1 MNSNVILGIVIG
13 LLILC
18 SSFFSCIETAFSCVS
33 TARLKNEESKGNKK
47 AKNAL
52 FITENFDKALTTILI
67 GNNVVNLGCS
77 SLATVLCM
85 NIFQNFA
92 AAISTGL
99 TTILV
104 LTFGEIIPKCI
115 GKEKSE
121 TVALNTAII
130 LKGIMIVLTPLSFL
144 FIAIKTGALRLIN
157 IRNDSPTVTEDELKY
172 IIEHSENEG
181 VLEEEE
187 SEMVQSALEFDEKSA
202 FEVLTPRVDMLALD
216 IDDDFETNKNK
227 ILTERYSRVPVYK
240 ENLDNILGI
249 LYTRDY
255 LEELIDGKTPDI
267 KLLINDAFF
276 TYKSRKL
283 SALMN
288 DLRKNQVNMAI
299 VTDEYGGTLG
309 IVTMED
315 LIEEIVGEVQDE
327 FDDEEETNIEKI
339 NDNEYIANAMMR
351 IDELY
356 EYFGL
361 SLEEDVE
368 DVETIGGLVVKE
380 LGRIAEIGDK
390 AEYKDLC
397 FEVLEIDCARILK
410 LKIQKKQI
418 SENEDAKITD
428 EQQINQQS

>member
-121 TVALNTAII
+121 AVALNTAII

-144 FIAIKTGALRLIN
+144 FIAIKTGALKLLN

-315 LIEEIVGEVQDE
+315 LIEEIVGEIYDEDEDIEKEYTKLRENCYFVSGDLE
-327 FDDEEETNIEKI
+327 FDQLLELTDREDFD
-339 NDNEYIANAMMR
+339 NDTESHTVGGFIFEHMGR
-351 IDELY
+351 IPKEGDKFEID
-356 EYFGL
+356 GL
-361 SLEEDVE
+361 S
-368 DVETIGGLVVKE
+368 
-380 LGRIAEIGDK
+380 
-390 AEYKDLC
+390 
-397 FEVLEIDCARILK
+397 FEVYKVEERRI
-410 LKIQKKQI
+410 I
-418 SENEDAKITD
+418 SAIVRSEERR
-428 EQQINQQS
+428 

>member
-1 MNSNVILGIVIG
+1 MNSNIILGIVIG

-121 TVALNTAII
+121 AVALNTAII
-130 LKGIMIVLTPLSFL
+130 LKGLMIVLTPLSFL
-144 FIAIKTGALRLIN
+144 FIAIKTGALKLLN

-315 LIEEIVGEVQDE
+315 LIEEIVGEIYDEDEDIEKEYTKLRENCYFVSGDLE
-327 FDDEEETNIEKI
+327 FDQLLELTDREDFDNDTESHTVGGFIFEHMGRIPKEGDKFEIDGLSFEVYKVEERRIISAIVKVDPSKVKKEEE
-339 NDNEYIANAMMR
+339 
-351 IDELY
+351 
-356 EYFGL
+356 
-361 SLEEDVE
+361 
-368 DVETIGGLVVKE
+368 
-380 LGRIAEIGDK
+380 
-390 AEYKDLC
+390 
-397 FEVLEIDCARILK
+397 
-410 LKIQKKQI
+410 
-418 SENEDAKITD
+418 
-428 EQQINQQS
+428 

>member
-1 MNSNVILGIVIG
+1 MQSNRALK
-13 LLILC
+13 LL
-18 SSFFSCIETAFSCVS
+18 
-33 TARLKNEESKGNKK
+33 
-47 AKNAL
+47 
-52 FITENFDKALTTILI
+52 
-67 GNNVVNLGCS
+67 
-77 SLATVLCM
+77 
-85 NIFQNFA
+85 
-92 AAISTGL
+92 
-99 TTILV
+99 
-104 LTFGEIIPKCI
+104 
-115 GKEKSE
+115 
-121 TVALNTAII
+121 
-130 LKGIMIVLTPLSFL
+130 
-144 FIAIKTGALRLIN
+144 N

-315 LIEEIVGEVQDE
+315 LIEEIVGEIYDEDEDIEKEYTKLRENCYFVSGDLE
-327 FDDEEETNIEKI
+327 FDQLLELTDREDFDNDTESHTVGGFIFEHMGRIPKEGDKFEIDGLSFEVYKVEERRIISAIVKVDPSKVKKEEE
-339 NDNEYIANAMMR
+339 
-351 IDELY
+351 
-356 EYFGL
+356 
-361 SLEEDVE
+361 
-368 DVETIGGLVVKE
+368 
-380 LGRIAEIGDK
+380 
-390 AEYKDLC
+390 
-397 FEVLEIDCARILK
+397 
-410 LKIQKKQI
+410 
-418 SENEDAKITD
+418 
-428 EQQINQQS
+428 

>member
-121 TVALNTAII
+121 AVALNTAII
-130 LKGIMIVLTPLSFL
+130 LKGLMIVLTPLSFL
-144 FIAIKTGALRLIN
+144 FIAIKTGALKLLN

-315 LIEEIVGEVQDE
+315 LIEEIVGEIYDEDEDIEKEYTKLRENCYFVSGDLE
-327 FDDEEETNIEKI
+327 FDQLLELTDREDFNNDTESHTVGGFIFEHMGRIPKEGDKFDIDGLSFEVYKVEERRIISAIVKVDPSKVKKEEE
-339 NDNEYIANAMMR
+339 
-351 IDELY
+351 
-356 EYFGL
+356 
-361 SLEEDVE
+361 
-368 DVETIGGLVVKE
+368 
-380 LGRIAEIGDK
+380 
-390 AEYKDLC
+390 
-397 FEVLEIDCARILK
+397 
-410 LKIQKKQI
+410 
-418 SENEDAKITD
+418 
-428 EQQINQQS
+428 

>member
-121 TVALNTAII
+121 AVALNTAII
-130 LKGIMIVLTPLSFL
+130 LKGLMIVLTPLSFL
-144 FIAIKTGALRLIN
+144 FIAIKTGALKLLN

-315 LIEEIVGEVQDE
+315 LIEEIVGEIYDEDEDIEKEYTKLRENCYFVSGDLEFDQLLELTDREDFDNDTESHTVGGFIFEHMGRIPKEGDE
-327 FDDEEETNIEKI
+327 FEIDGLSFEVYKVEERRIISAIVKVDPSKVKKEEE
-339 NDNEYIANAMMR
+339 
-351 IDELY
+351 
-356 EYFGL
+356 
-361 SLEEDVE
+361 
-368 DVETIGGLVVKE
+368 
-380 LGRIAEIGDK
+380 
-390 AEYKDLC
+390 
-397 FEVLEIDCARILK
+397 
-410 LKIQKKQI
+410 
-418 SENEDAKITD
+418 
-428 EQQINQQS
+428 

>member
-121 TVALNTAII
+121 AVALNTAII
-130 LKGIMIVLTPLSFL
+130 LKGLMIVLTPLSFL
-144 FIAIKTGALRLIN
+144 FIAIKTGALKLLN

-202 FEVLTPRVDMLALD
+202 FEILTPRVDMLALD

-315 LIEEIVGEVQDE
+315 LIEEIVGEIYDEDEDIEKEYTKLRENCYFVSGDLE
-327 FDDEEETNIEKI
+327 FDQLLELTDREDFNNDTESHTVGGFIFEHMGRIPKEGDKFEIDGLSFEVYKVEERRIISAIVKVDPSKVKKEEE
-339 NDNEYIANAMMR
+339 
-351 IDELY
+351 
-356 EYFGL
+356 
-361 SLEEDVE
+361 
-368 DVETIGGLVVKE
+368 
-380 LGRIAEIGDK
+380 
-390 AEYKDLC
+390 
-397 FEVLEIDCARILK
+397 
-410 LKIQKKQI
+410 
-418 SENEDAKITD
+418 
-428 EQQINQQS
+428 

>member
-1 MNSNVILGIVIG
+1 MV
-13 LLILC
+13 
-18 SSFFSCIETAFSCVS
+18 E
-33 TARLKNEESKGNKK
+33 
-47 AKNAL
+47 
-52 FITENFDKALTTILI
+52 
-67 GNNVVNLGCS
+67 
-77 SLATVLCM
+77 
-85 NIFQNFA
+85 
-92 AAISTGL
+92 
-99 TTILV
+99 
-104 LTFGEIIPKCI
+104 
-115 GKEKSE
+115 
-121 TVALNTAII
+121 
-130 LKGIMIVLTPLSFL
+130 
-144 FIAIKTGALRLIN
+144 IKTGALKLLN

-315 LIEEIVGEVQDE
+315 LIEEIVGEIYDEDEDIEKEYTKLRENCYFVSGDLE
-327 FDDEEETNIEKI
+327 FDQLLELTDREDFD
-339 NDNEYIANAMMR
+339 NDTESHTVGGFIFEHMGR
-351 IDELY
+351 IPKEGDKFEID
-356 EYFGL
+356 GL
-361 SLEEDVE
+361 S
-368 DVETIGGLVVKE
+368 
-380 LGRIAEIGDK
+380 
-390 AEYKDLC
+390 
-397 FEVLEIDCARILK
+397 FEVYKVEERRIISAIVK
-410 LKIQKKQI
+410 VDPSKVKK
-418 SENEDAKITD
+418 EE
-428 EQQINQQS
+428 

>member
-47 AKNAL
+47 ARNAL

-144 FIAIKTGALRLIN
+144 FIAIKTGALKLLN

-315 LIEEIVGEVQDE
+315 LIEEIVGEIYDEDEDIEKEYTKLRENCYFVSGDLE
-327 FDDEEETNIEKI
+327 FDQLLELTDREDFDNDTESHTVGGFIFEHMGRIPKEGDKFEIDGLSFEVYKVEERRIISAIVKVDPSKVKKEEE
-339 NDNEYIANAMMR
+339 
-351 IDELY
+351 
-356 EYFGL
+356 
-361 SLEEDVE
+361 
-368 DVETIGGLVVKE
+368 
-380 LGRIAEIGDK
+380 
-390 AEYKDLC
+390 
-397 FEVLEIDCARILK
+397 
-410 LKIQKKQI
+410 
-418 SENEDAKITD
+418 
-428 EQQINQQS
+428 

>member
-47 AKNAL
+47 ARNAL

-121 TVALNTAII
+121 SVALNTAII
-130 LKGIMIVLTPLSFL
+130 LKGLMIVLTPLSFL
-144 FIAIKTGALRLIN
+144 FIAIKTGALKLLN

-255 LEELIDGKTPDI
+255 LEELIEGKTPDI

-315 LIEEIVGEVQDE
+315 LIEEIVGEIYDE
-327 FDDEEETNIEKI
+327 DEDIEKEYTKLRENCYFVSGDLDFDQLLELTDREDFD
-339 NDNEYIANAMMR
+339 NDTESHTVGGFIFEHMGR
-351 IDELY
+351 IPKEGDKFEID
-356 EYFGL
+356 GL
-361 SLEEDVE
+361 S
-368 DVETIGGLVVKE
+368 
-380 LGRIAEIGDK
+380 
-390 AEYKDLC
+390 
-397 FEVLEIDCARILK
+397 FEVYKVEERRIISAIVK
-410 LKIQKKQI
+410 VDPSKIKK
-418 SENEDAKITD
+418 ED
-428 EQQINQQS
+428 

>member
-1 MNSNVILGIVIG
+1 
-13 LLILC
+13 
-18 SSFFSCIETAFSCVS
+18 
-33 TARLKNEESKGNKK
+33 
-47 AKNAL
+47 
-52 FITENFDKALTTILI
+52 
-67 GNNVVNLGCS
+67 
-77 SLATVLCM
+77 
-85 NIFQNFA
+85 
-92 AAISTGL
+92 
-99 TTILV
+99 
-104 LTFGEIIPKCI
+104 
-115 GKEKSE
+115 
-121 TVALNTAII
+121 
-130 LKGIMIVLTPLSFL
+130 MIVLTPLSFL
-144 FIAIKTGALRLIN
+144 FIAIKTGALKLLN

-255 LEELIDGKTPDI
+255 LEELIDGKAPDI

-315 LIEEIVGEVQDE
+315 LIEEIVGEIYDEDEDIEKEYTKLRENCYFVSGDLE
-327 FDDEEETNIEKI
+327 FDQLLELTDREDFDNDTESHTVGGFIFEHMGRIPKEGDKFEIDGLSFEVYKVEERRIISAIVKVDPSKVKKEEE
-339 NDNEYIANAMMR
+339 
-351 IDELY
+351 
-356 EYFGL
+356 
-361 SLEEDVE
+361 
-368 DVETIGGLVVKE
+368 
-380 LGRIAEIGDK
+380 
-390 AEYKDLC
+390 
-397 FEVLEIDCARILK
+397 
-410 LKIQKKQI
+410 
-418 SENEDAKITD
+418 
-428 EQQINQQS
+428 

>member
-121 TVALNTAII
+121 AVALNTAII
-130 LKGIMIVLTPLSFL
+130 LKGLMIVLTPLSFL
-144 FIAIKTGALRLIN
+144 FIAIKTGALKLLN

-315 LIEEIVGEVQDE
+315 LIEEIVGEIYDEDEDKEKEYTKLRENCYFVSGDLE
-327 FDDEEETNIEKI
+327 FDQLLELTDREDFD
-339 NDNEYIANAMMR
+339 NDTESHTVGGFIFEHMGR
-351 IDELY
+351 IPKEGDKFEID
-356 EYFGL
+356 GL
-361 SLEEDVE
+361 S
-368 DVETIGGLVVKE
+368 
-380 LGRIAEIGDK
+380 
-390 AEYKDLC
+390 
-397 FEVLEIDCARILK
+397 FEVYKVEERRIISAIVK
-410 LKIQKKQI
+410 VDPSKVKK
-418 SENEDAKITD
+418 EE
-428 EQQINQQS
+428 

>member
-121 TVALNTAII
+121 AVALNTAII
-130 LKGIMIVLTPLSFL
+130 LKGLMIVLTPLSFL
-144 FIAIKTGALRLIN
+144 FIAIKTGALKLLN

-315 LIEEIVGEVQDE
+315 LIEEIVGEIYDEDEDIEKEYTKLRENCYFVSGDLE
-327 FDDEEETNIEKI
+327 FDQLLELTDREDFN
-339 NDNEYIANAMMR
+339 NDTESHTVGGFIFEHMGR
-351 IDELY
+351 IPKEGDKFEID
-356 EYFGL
+356 GL
-361 SLEEDVE
+361 S
-368 DVETIGGLVVKE
+368 
-380 LGRIAEIGDK
+380 
-390 AEYKDLC
+390 
-397 FEVLEIDCARILK
+397 FEVYKVEERRIISAIVK
-410 LKIQKKQI
+410 VDPSKVKK
-418 SENEDAKITD
+418 E
-428 EQQINQQS
+428 

>member
-121 TVALNTAII
+121 AVALNTAII
-130 LKGIMIVLTPLSFL
+130 LKGLMIVLTPLSFL
-144 FIAIKTGALRLIN
+144 FIAIKTGALKLLN

-187 SEMVQSALEFDEKSA
+187 SEMVQSALEFDEKSV

-315 LIEEIVGEVQDE
+315 LIEEIVGEIYDEDEDIEKEYTKLRENCYFVSGDLE
-327 FDDEEETNIEKI
+327 FDQLLELTDREDFDNDTESHTVGGFIFEHMGRIPKEGDKFEIDGLSFEVYKVEERRIISAIVKVDPSKVKKEEE
-339 NDNEYIANAMMR
+339 
-351 IDELY
+351 
-356 EYFGL
+356 
-361 SLEEDVE
+361 
-368 DVETIGGLVVKE
+368 
-380 LGRIAEIGDK
+380 
-390 AEYKDLC
+390 
-397 FEVLEIDCARILK
+397 
-410 LKIQKKQI
+410 
-418 SENEDAKITD
+418 
-428 EQQINQQS
+428 

>member
-18 SSFFSCIETAFSCVS
+18 SSFFSCIGTAFSCVS

-121 TVALNTAII
+121 AVALNTAII
-130 LKGIMIVLTPLSFL
+130 LKGLMIVLTPLSFL
-144 FIAIKTGALRLIN
+144 FIAIKTGALKLLN

-315 LIEEIVGEVQDE
+315 LIEEIVGEIYDEDEDIEKEYTKLRENCYFVSGDLE
-327 FDDEEETNIEKI
+327 FDQLLELTDREDFDNDTESHTVGGFIFEHMGRIPKEGDKFEIDGLSFEVYKVEERRIISAIVKVDPSKVKKEEE
-339 NDNEYIANAMMR
+339 
-351 IDELY
+351 
-356 EYFGL
+356 
-361 SLEEDVE
+361 
-368 DVETIGGLVVKE
+368 
-380 LGRIAEIGDK
+380 
-390 AEYKDLC
+390 
-397 FEVLEIDCARILK
+397 
-410 LKIQKKQI
+410 
-418 SENEDAKITD
+418 
-428 EQQINQQS
+428 

>member
-47 AKNAL
+47 ARNAL

-99 TTILV
+99 TTLLV
-104 LTFGEIIPKCI
+104 LIFGEIIPKCI

-144 FIAIKTGALRLIN
+144 FIAIKTGALKLLN

-255 LEELIDGKTPDI
+255 LEELIEGKTPDI

-315 LIEEIVGEVQDE
+315 LIEEIVGEIYDE
-327 FDDEEETNIEKI
+327 DEDIEKEYTKLRENCYFVSGDLDFNQLLELTDREDFD
-339 NDNEYIANAMMR
+339 NDTESHTVGGFIFEHMGR
-351 IDELY
+351 IPKVGDKFEID
-356 EYFGL
+356 GL
-361 SLEEDVE
+361 S
-368 DVETIGGLVVKE
+368 
-380 LGRIAEIGDK
+380 
-390 AEYKDLC
+390 
-397 FEVLEIDCARILK
+397 FEVYKVEERRIISAIVK
-410 LKIQKKQI
+410 VDPSKIKK
-418 SENEDAKITD
+418 ED
-428 EQQINQQS
+428 

>member
-121 TVALNTAII
+121 AVALNTAII
-130 LKGIMIVLTPLSFL
+130 LKGLMIVLTPLSFL
-144 FIAIKTGALRLIN
+144 FIAIKTGALKLLN

-315 LIEEIVGEVQDE
+315 LIEEIVGEIYDEDEDIEKEYTKLRENCYFVSGDLE
-327 FDDEEETNIEKI
+327 FDQLLELTDREDFD
-339 NDNEYIANAMMR
+339 NDTESHTVGGFIFEHMGR
-351 IDELY
+351 IPKEGDKFEID
-356 EYFGL
+356 GL
-361 SLEEDVE
+361 S
-368 DVETIGGLVVKE
+368 
-380 LGRIAEIGDK
+380 
-390 AEYKDLC
+390 
-397 FEVLEIDCARILK
+397 FEVYKVEERRIISAIVK
-410 LKIQKKQI
+410 VDPSKVKKG
-418 SENEDAKITD
+418 EE
-428 EQQINQQS
+428 

>member
-121 TVALNTAII
+121 AVALNSAII
-130 LKGIMIVLTPLSFL
+130 LKGLMIVLTPLSFL
-144 FIAIKTGALRLIN
+144 FIAIKTGALKLLN

-315 LIEEIVGEVQDE
+315 LIEEIVGEIYDEDEDIEKEYTKLRENCYFVSGDLE
-327 FDDEEETNIEKI
+327 FDQLLELTNREDFDNDTESHTVGGFIFEHMGRIPKEGDKFEIDGLSFEVYKVEERRIISAIVKVDPSKVKKEEE
-339 NDNEYIANAMMR
+339 
-351 IDELY
+351 
-356 EYFGL
+356 
-361 SLEEDVE
+361 
-368 DVETIGGLVVKE
+368 
-380 LGRIAEIGDK
+380 
-390 AEYKDLC
+390 
-397 FEVLEIDCARILK
+397 
-410 LKIQKKQI
+410 
-418 SENEDAKITD
+418 
-428 EQQINQQS
+428 

>member
-33 TARLKNEESKGNKK
+33 IARLKNEESKGNKK

-121 TVALNTAII
+121 AVALNTAII
-130 LKGIMIVLTPLSFL
+130 LKGLMIVLTPLSFL
-144 FIAIKTGALRLIN
+144 FIAIKTGALKLLN

-315 LIEEIVGEVQDE
+315 LIEEIVGEIYDEDEDIEKEYTKLRENCYFVSGDLE
-327 FDDEEETNIEKI
+327 FDQLLELTDREDFD
-339 NDNEYIANAMMR
+339 NDTESHTVGGFIFEHMGR
-351 IDELY
+351 IPKEGDKFEID
-356 EYFGL
+356 GL
-361 SLEEDVE
+361 S
-368 DVETIGGLVVKE
+368 
-380 LGRIAEIGDK
+380 
-390 AEYKDLC
+390 
-397 FEVLEIDCARILK
+397 FEVYKVEERRIISAIVK
-410 LKIQKKQI
+410 VDPSKVKK
-418 SENEDAKITD
+418 EE
-428 EQQINQQS
+428 

>member
-121 TVALNTAII
+121 TVALNTAIV

-144 FIAIKTGALRLIN
+144 FIAIKTGALKLLN

-315 LIEEIVGEVQDE
+315 LIEEIVGEIYDEDEDIEKEYTKLRENCYFVSGDLE
-327 FDDEEETNIEKI
+327 FDQLLELTDREDFDNDTESHTVGGFIFEHMGRIPKEGDKFEIDGLSFEVYKVEERRIISAIVKVDPSKVKKEEE
-339 NDNEYIANAMMR
+339 
-351 IDELY
+351 
-356 EYFGL
+356 
-361 SLEEDVE
+361 
-368 DVETIGGLVVKE
+368 
-380 LGRIAEIGDK
+380 
-390 AEYKDLC
+390 
-397 FEVLEIDCARILK
+397 
-410 LKIQKKQI
+410 
-418 SENEDAKITD
+418 
-428 EQQINQQS
+428 

>member
-121 TVALNTAII
+121 AVALNTAII

-144 FIAIKTGALRLIN
+144 FIAIKTGALKLLN

-202 FEVLTPRVDMLALD
+202 FEILTPRVDMLALD

-315 LIEEIVGEVQDE
+315 LIEEIVGEIYDEDEDIEKEYTKLRENCYFVSGDLE
-327 FDDEEETNIEKI
+327 FDQLLELTDREDFD
-339 NDNEYIANAMMR
+339 NDTESHTVGGFIFEHMGR
-351 IDELY
+351 IPKEGDKFEID
-356 EYFGL
+356 GL
-361 SLEEDVE
+361 S
-368 DVETIGGLVVKE
+368 
-380 LGRIAEIGDK
+380 
-390 AEYKDLC
+390 
-397 FEVLEIDCARILK
+397 FEVYKVEERRIISAIVK
-410 LKIQKKQI
+410 VDPSKVKK
-418 SENEDAKITD
+418 EAE
-428 EQQINQQS
+428 

>member
-33 TARLKNEESKGNKK
+33 TARLKNEESKGSKK

-121 TVALNTAII
+121 AVALNTAII
-130 LKGIMIVLTPLSFL
+130 LKGLMIVLTPLSFL
-144 FIAIKTGALRLIN
+144 FIAIKTGALKLLN

-315 LIEEIVGEVQDE
+315 LIEEIVGEIYDEDEDIEKEYTKLRENCYFVSGDLE
-327 FDDEEETNIEKI
+327 FDQLLELTDREDFDNDTESHTVGGFIFEHMGRIPKEGDKFEIDGLSFEVYKVEERRIISAIVKVDPSKVKKEEE
-339 NDNEYIANAMMR
+339 
-351 IDELY
+351 
-356 EYFGL
+356 
-361 SLEEDVE
+361 
-368 DVETIGGLVVKE
+368 
-380 LGRIAEIGDK
+380 
-390 AEYKDLC
+390 
-397 FEVLEIDCARILK
+397 
-410 LKIQKKQI
+410 
-418 SENEDAKITD
+418 
-428 EQQINQQS
+428 

>member
-121 TVALNTAII
+121 AVALNTAII
-130 LKGIMIVLTPLSFL
+130 LKGLMIVLTPLSFL
-144 FIAIKTGALRLIN
+144 FIAIKTGALKLLN

-288 DLRKNQVNMAI
+288 DLRKI
-299 VTDEYGGTLG
+299 K
-309 IVTMED
+309 
-315 LIEEIVGEVQDE
+315 LIWQLLLMN
-327 FDDEEETNIEKI
+327 T
-339 NDNEYIANAMMR
+339 
-351 IDELY
+351 
-356 EYFGL
+356 
-361 SLEEDVE
+361 
-368 DVETIGGLVVKE
+368 VVHWA
-380 LGRIAEIGDK
+380 L
-390 AEYKDLC
+390 
-397 FEVLEIDCARILK
+397 
-410 LKIQKKQI
+410 
-418 SENEDAKITD
+418 
-428 EQQINQQS
+428 

>member
-121 TVALNTAII
+121 AVALNTAII
-130 LKGIMIVLTPLSFL
+130 LKGLMIVLTPLSFL
-144 FIAIKTGALRLIN
+144 FIAIKTGALKLLN

-315 LIEEIVGEVQDE
+315 LIEEIVGEIYDE
-327 FDDEEETNIEKI
+327 DEDIEKEYTKLRENCYFVSGDLDFDQLLELTDREDFDNDTESHTVGGFIFEHMGRIPKEGDKFEIDGLSFEVYKVEERRIISAIVKVDPSKVKKEEE
-339 NDNEYIANAMMR
+339 
-351 IDELY
+351 
-356 EYFGL
+356 
-361 SLEEDVE
+361 
-368 DVETIGGLVVKE
+368 
-380 LGRIAEIGDK
+380 
-390 AEYKDLC
+390 
-397 FEVLEIDCARILK
+397 
-410 LKIQKKQI
+410 
-418 SENEDAKITD
+418 
-428 EQQINQQS
+428 

>member
-121 TVALNTAII
+121 AVALNTAII
-130 LKGIMIVLTPLSFL
+130 LKGLMIVLTPLSFL
-144 FIAIKTGALRLIN
+144 FIAIKTGALKLLN

-315 LIEEIVGEVQDE
+315 LIEEIVGEIYDEDEDIEKEYTKLRENCYFVSGDLE
-327 FDDEEETNIEKI
+327 FDQLLELTDREDFDNDTESHTVGGFIFEHMGRIPKEGDKFKIDGLSFEVYKVEERRIISAIVKVDPSKVKKEEE
-339 NDNEYIANAMMR
+339 
-351 IDELY
+351 
-356 EYFGL
+356 
-361 SLEEDVE
+361 
-368 DVETIGGLVVKE
+368 
-380 LGRIAEIGDK
+380 
-390 AEYKDLC
+390 
-397 FEVLEIDCARILK
+397 
-410 LKIQKKQI
+410 
-418 SENEDAKITD
+418 
-428 EQQINQQS
+428 

>member
-99 TTILV
+99 TTLLV
-104 LTFGEIIPKCI
+104 LIFGEIIPKCI

-130 LKGIMIVLTPLSFL
+130 LKGLMIVLTPLSFL
-144 FIAIKTGALRLIN
+144 FIAIKTGALKLLN

-255 LEELIDGKTPDI
+255 LEELIEGKTPDI

-288 DLRKNQVNMAI
+288 DLRKK
-299 VTDEYGGTLG
+299 DR
-309 IVTMED
+309 
-315 LIEEIVGEVQDE
+315 
-327 FDDEEETNIEKI
+327 K
-339 NDNEYIANAMMR
+339 
-351 IDELY
+351 
-356 EYFGL
+356 
-361 SLEEDVE
+361 S
-368 DVETIGGLVVKE
+368 VV
-380 LGRIAEIGDK
+380 
-390 AEYKDLC
+390 
-397 FEVLEIDCARILK
+397 
-410 LKIQKKQI
+410 
-418 SENEDAKITD
+418 
-428 EQQINQQS
+428 

>member
-121 TVALNTAII
+121 AVALNTAII
-130 LKGIMIVLTPLSFL
+130 LKGLMIVLTPLSFL
-144 FIAIKTGALRLIN
+144 FIAIKTGALKLLN

-315 LIEEIVGEVQDE
+315 LIEEIVGEIYDEDEDIEKEYTKLRENCYFVSGDLE
-327 FDDEEETNIEKI
+327 FDQLLELTDREDFD
-339 NDNEYIANAMMR
+339 NDTESHTVGGFIFEHMGR
-351 IDELY
+351 IPKEGDKFEID
-356 EYFGL
+356 GL
-361 SLEEDVE
+361 S
-368 DVETIGGLVVKE
+368 
-380 LGRIAEIGDK
+380 
-390 AEYKDLC
+390 
-397 FEVLEIDCARILK
+397 FEVYKVEERRIISAIVK
-410 LKIQKKQI
+410 VDPSKVKK
-418 SENEDAKITD
+418 EEK
-428 EQQINQQS
+428 

>member
-121 TVALNTAII
+121 AVALNTAII
-130 LKGIMIVLTPLSFL
+130 LKGLMIVLTPLSFL
-144 FIAIKTGALRLIN
+144 FIAIKTGALKLLN

-283 SALMN
+283 SAFMN

-315 LIEEIVGEVQDE
+315 LIEEIVGEIYDEDEDIEKEYTKLRENCYFVSGDLE
-327 FDDEEETNIEKI
+327 FDQLLELTDREDFNNDTESHTVGGFIFEHMGRIPKEGDKFEIDGLSFEVYKVEERRIISAIVKVDPSKVKKEEE
-339 NDNEYIANAMMR
+339 
-351 IDELY
+351 
-356 EYFGL
+356 
-361 SLEEDVE
+361 
-368 DVETIGGLVVKE
+368 
-380 LGRIAEIGDK
+380 
-390 AEYKDLC
+390 
-397 FEVLEIDCARILK
+397 
-410 LKIQKKQI
+410 
-418 SENEDAKITD
+418 
-428 EQQINQQS
+428 

>member
-121 TVALNTAII
+121 AVALNTAII

-144 FIAIKTGALRLIN
+144 FIAIKTGALKLLN

-315 LIEEIVGEVQDE
+315 LIEEIVGEIYDEDEDIEKEYTKLRENCYFVSGDLE
-327 FDDEEETNIEKI
+327 FDQLLELTDREDFD
-339 NDNEYIANAMMR
+339 NDTESHTVGGFIFEHMGR
-351 IDELY
+351 IPKEGDKFEID
-356 EYFGL
+356 GL
-361 SLEEDVE
+361 S
-368 DVETIGGLVVKE
+368 
-380 LGRIAEIGDK
+380 
-390 AEYKDLC
+390 
-397 FEVLEIDCARILK
+397 FEVYKVEERRIISAIVK
-410 LKIQKKQI
+410 VDPSKVKK
-418 SENEDAKITD
+418 EAE
-428 EQQINQQS
+428 

>member
-121 TVALNTAII
+121 AVALNTAII
-130 LKGIMIVLTPLSFL
+130 LKGLMIVLTPLSFL
-144 FIAIKTGALRLIN
+144 FIAIKTGALKLLN

-315 LIEEIVGEVQDE
+315 LIEEIVGEIYDEDEDIEKEYTKLRENCYFVSGDLE
-327 FDDEEETNIEKI
+327 FDQLLELTNREDFNNDTESHTVGGFIFEHMGRIPKEGDKFEIDGLSFEVYKVEERRIISAIVKVDPSKVKKEEE
-339 NDNEYIANAMMR
+339 
-351 IDELY
+351 
-356 EYFGL
+356 
-361 SLEEDVE
+361 
-368 DVETIGGLVVKE
+368 
-380 LGRIAEIGDK
+380 
-390 AEYKDLC
+390 
-397 FEVLEIDCARILK
+397 
-410 LKIQKKQI
+410 
-418 SENEDAKITD
+418 
-428 EQQINQQS
+428 

>member
-121 TVALNTAII
+121 AVALNTAII
-130 LKGIMIVLTPLSFL
+130 LKGLMIVLTPLSFL
-144 FIAIKTGALRLIN
+144 FIAIKTGALKLLN

-202 FEVLTPRVDMLALD
+202 FEILTPRVDMLALD

-315 LIEEIVGEVQDE
+315 LIEEIVGEIYDEDEDIEKEYTKLRENCYFVSGDLE
-327 FDDEEETNIEKI
+327 FDQLLELTDREDFDNDTESHTVGGFIFEHMGRIPKEGDKFEIDGLSFEVYKVEERRIISAIVKVDPSKVKKEEE
-339 NDNEYIANAMMR
+339 
-351 IDELY
+351 
-356 EYFGL
+356 
-361 SLEEDVE
+361 
-368 DVETIGGLVVKE
+368 
-380 LGRIAEIGDK
+380 
-390 AEYKDLC
+390 
-397 FEVLEIDCARILK
+397 
-410 LKIQKKQI
+410 
-418 SENEDAKITD
+418 
-428 EQQINQQS
+428 

>member
-47 AKNAL
+47 ARNAL

-121 TVALNTAII
+121 AVALNTAII
-130 LKGIMIVLTPLSFL
+130 LKGLMIVLTPLSFL
-144 FIAIKTGALRLIN
+144 FIAIKTGALKLLN

-315 LIEEIVGEVQDE
+315 LIEEIVGEIYDEDEDIEKEYTKLRENCYFVSGDLE
-327 FDDEEETNIEKI
+327 FDQLLELTDREDFNNDTESHTVGGFIFEHMGRIPKEGDKFEIDGLSFEVYKVEERRIISAIVKVDPSKVKKEEE
-339 NDNEYIANAMMR
+339 
-351 IDELY
+351 
-356 EYFGL
+356 
-361 SLEEDVE
+361 
-368 DVETIGGLVVKE
+368 
-380 LGRIAEIGDK
+380 
-390 AEYKDLC
+390 
-397 FEVLEIDCARILK
+397 
-410 LKIQKKQI
+410 
-418 SENEDAKITD
+418 
-428 EQQINQQS
+428 

>member
-52 FITENFDKALTTILI
+52 FITENFDKVLTTILI

-121 TVALNTAII
+121 AVALNTAII
-130 LKGIMIVLTPLSFL
+130 LKGLMIVLTPLSFL
-144 FIAIKTGALRLIN
+144 FIAIKTGALKLLN

-288 DLRKNQVNMAI
+288 DLRKYQVNMAI

-315 LIEEIVGEVQDE
+315 LIEEIVGEIYDEDEDIEKEYTKLRENCYFVSGDLE
-327 FDDEEETNIEKI
+327 FDQLLELTDREDFDNDTESHTVGGFIFEHMGRIPKEGDKFEIDGLSFEVYKVEERRIISAIVKVDPSKVKKEEE
-339 NDNEYIANAMMR
+339 
-351 IDELY
+351 
-356 EYFGL
+356 
-361 SLEEDVE
+361 
-368 DVETIGGLVVKE
+368 
-380 LGRIAEIGDK
+380 
-390 AEYKDLC
+390 
-397 FEVLEIDCARILK
+397 
-410 LKIQKKQI
+410 
-418 SENEDAKITD
+418 
-428 EQQINQQS
+428 

>member
-121 TVALNTAII
+121 AVALNTAII
-130 LKGIMIVLTPLSFL
+130 LKGLMIVLTPLSFL
-144 FIAIKTGALRLIN
+144 FIAIKTGALKLLN

-315 LIEEIVGEVQDE
+315 LIEEIVGEIYDEDEDIEKEYTKLRENCYFVSGDLE
-327 FDDEEETNIEKI
+327 FDQLLELTDREDFDNDTESHTVGGFIFEHMGRIPKEGDKFEIDGLSFEVYKVEERRIISAIVKVDPSKVKKEEE
-339 NDNEYIANAMMR
+339 
-351 IDELY
+351 
-356 EYFGL
+356 
-361 SLEEDVE
+361 
-368 DVETIGGLVVKE
+368 
-380 LGRIAEIGDK
+380 
-390 AEYKDLC
+390 
-397 FEVLEIDCARILK
+397 
-410 LKIQKKQI
+410 
-418 SENEDAKITD
+418 
-428 EQQINQQS
+428 

>member
-99 TTILV
+99 TTLLV
-104 LTFGEIIPKCI
+104 LIFGEIIPKCI

-121 TVALNTAII
+121 AVALNTAII
-130 LKGIMIVLTPLSFL
+130 LKGLMIVLTPLSFL
-144 FIAIKTGALRLIN
+144 FIAIKTGALKLLN

-315 LIEEIVGEVQDE
+315 LIEEIVGEIYDEDEDIEKEYTKLRENCYFVSGDLE
-327 FDDEEETNIEKI
+327 FDQLLELTDREDFDNDTESHTVGGFIFEHMGRIPKEGDKFEIDGLSFEVYKVEERRIISAIVKVDPSKVKKEEE
-339 NDNEYIANAMMR
+339 
-351 IDELY
+351 
-356 EYFGL
+356 
-361 SLEEDVE
+361 
-368 DVETIGGLVVKE
+368 
-380 LGRIAEIGDK
+380 
-390 AEYKDLC
+390 
-397 FEVLEIDCARILK
+397 
-410 LKIQKKQI
+410 
-418 SENEDAKITD
+418 
-428 EQQINQQS
+428 

>member
-1 MNSNVILGIVIG
+1 MNSNVILGNVIG

-121 TVALNTAII
+121 AVALNTAII
-130 LKGIMIVLTPLSFL
+130 LKGLMIVLTPLSFL
-144 FIAIKTGALRLIN
+144 FIAIKTGALKLLN

-315 LIEEIVGEVQDE
+315 LIEEIVGEIYDEDEDIEKEYTKLRENCYFVSGDLE
-327 FDDEEETNIEKI
+327 FDQLLELTDREDFD
-339 NDNEYIANAMMR
+339 NDTESHTVGGFIFEHMGR
-351 IDELY
+351 IPKEGDKFEID
-356 EYFGL
+356 GL
-361 SLEEDVE
+361 S
-368 DVETIGGLVVKE
+368 
-380 LGRIAEIGDK
+380 
-390 AEYKDLC
+390 
-397 FEVLEIDCARILK
+397 FEVYKVEERRIISAIVK
-410 LKIQKKQI
+410 VDPSKVKK
-418 SENEDAKITD
+418 EE
-428 EQQINQQS
+428 

>member
-47 AKNAL
+47 ARNAL

-99 TTILV
+99 TTLLV
-104 LTFGEIIPKCI
+104 LIFGEIIPKCI

-121 TVALNTAII
+121 AVALNTAII

-144 FIAIKTGALRLIN
+144 FIAIKTGALKLLN

-315 LIEEIVGEVQDE
+315 LIEEIVGEIYDEDEDIEKEYTKLREKCYFVSGDLE
-327 FDDEEETNIEKI
+327 FDQLLELTDREDFD
-339 NDNEYIANAMMR
+339 NDTESHTVGGFIFEHMGR
-351 IDELY
+351 IPKEGDKFEID
-356 EYFGL
+356 GL
-361 SLEEDVE
+361 S
-368 DVETIGGLVVKE
+368 
-380 LGRIAEIGDK
+380 
-390 AEYKDLC
+390 
-397 FEVLEIDCARILK
+397 FEVYKVEERRIISAIVK
-410 LKIQKKQI
+410 VDPSKIKK
-418 SENEDAKITD
+418 ED
-428 EQQINQQS
+428 

>member
-121 TVALNTAII
+121 AVALNTAII
-130 LKGIMIVLTPLSFL
+130 LKGLMIVLTPLSFL
-144 FIAIKTGALRLIN
+144 FIAIKTGALKLLN

-255 LEELIDGKTPDI
+255 LEELIEGKTPDI

-315 LIEEIVGEVQDE
+315 LIEEIVGEIYDEDEDIEKEYTKLRENCYFVSGDLE
-327 FDDEEETNIEKI
+327 FDQLLELTDREDFD
-339 NDNEYIANAMMR
+339 NDTESHTVGGFIFEHMGR
-351 IDELY
+351 IPKEGDKFEID
-356 EYFGL
+356 GL
-361 SLEEDVE
+361 S
-368 DVETIGGLVVKE
+368 
-380 LGRIAEIGDK
+380 
-390 AEYKDLC
+390 
-397 FEVLEIDCARILK
+397 FEVYKVEERRIISAIVK
-410 LKIQKKQI
+410 VDPSKVKK
-418 SENEDAKITD
+418 EE
-428 EQQINQQS
+428 

>member
-121 TVALNTAII
+121 AVALNTAII
-130 LKGIMIVLTPLSFL
+130 LKGLMIVLTPLSFL
-144 FIAIKTGALRLIN
+144 FIAIKTGALKLLN

-276 TYKSRKL
+276 TYKNRKL

-315 LIEEIVGEVQDE
+315 LIEEIVGEIYDEDEDIEKEYTKLRENCYFVSGDLE
-327 FDDEEETNIEKI
+327 FDQLLELTDREDFDNDTESHTVGGFIFEHMGRIPKEGDKFEIDGLSFEVYKVEERRIISAIVKVDPSKVKKEEE
-339 NDNEYIANAMMR
+339 
-351 IDELY
+351 
-356 EYFGL
+356 
-361 SLEEDVE
+361 
-368 DVETIGGLVVKE
+368 
-380 LGRIAEIGDK
+380 
-390 AEYKDLC
+390 
-397 FEVLEIDCARILK
+397 
-410 LKIQKKQI
+410 
-418 SENEDAKITD
+418 
-428 EQQINQQS
+428 

>member
-121 TVALNTAII
+121 AVALNTAII
-130 LKGIMIVLTPLSFL
+130 LKGLMIVLTPLSFL
-144 FIAIKTGALRLIN
+144 FIAIKTGALKLLN

-315 LIEEIVGEVQDE
+315 LIEEIVGEIYDEDEDIEKEYTKLRENCYFVSGDLE
-327 FDDEEETNIEKI
+327 FDQLLELTDREDFN
-339 NDNEYIANAMMR
+339 NDTESHTVGGFIFEHMGR
-351 IDELY
+351 IPKEGDKFEID
-356 EYFGL
+356 GL
-361 SLEEDVE
+361 S
-368 DVETIGGLVVKE
+368 
-380 LGRIAEIGDK
+380 
-390 AEYKDLC
+390 
-397 FEVLEIDCARILK
+397 FEVYKVEERRIISAIVK
-410 LKIQKKQI
+410 VDPSKVKK
-418 SENEDAKITD
+418 EE
-428 EQQINQQS
+428 